1 MLDQQILDEALTKKN
16 KEYENLKNQHFEMKK
31 NYEAKIKNLMNSINL
46 LKSEKTMI
54 ETNTKDNIRV
64 NIINK
69 LKEERAD
76 QELIISLLRKL
87 IGDEDKIDKYLTKEF
102 SKKGAQRA
110 QTYEELKIKI
120 KQLEAEIVSLK
131 FKNLTSKK
139 PNNNNNTMGESY
151 CDAENDNLNFNSYSE
166 SKLKSANNYS
176 SNKRHKSGKIDF
188 AKIESD
194 EIIELKMAEKF
205 KFEITKYEEKI
216 QNLEKEN
223 TLLKIAKDKMEKS
236 QNELFEKL
244 KNYNEEIGELKS
256 IYDTIKKNLEDECNT
271 KVNDAMKIINVKE
284 AENAKLKEKINE
296 MIEICERQNK
306 ENLDSIK
313 RLNSENELLRR
324 LLEAKKYE
332 IGVLASEIK
341 NYQIQLDNNRSSFA
355 GGSGDNTKDLMRI
368 RNIEKEKEELKK
380 TNAVNEEKIKHL
392 DSVIKQ
398 KEFLLESL
406 HNSIEDKEK
415 VLREK
420 EQEIDLLNE
429 KMQEMEIIM
438 MKNYVKNQYK
448 NF

>member
-16 KEYENLKNQHFEMKK
+16 KDYENLKTQHFEMKK
-31 NYEAKIKNLMNSINL
+31 NNETKIKNLMNSINL

-54 ETNTKDNIRV
+54 ETTTKDNIRV

-69 LKEERAD
+69 LKEERAE

-87 IGDEDKIDKYLTKEF
+87 IGDEDKVDKFLTKEF
-102 SKKGAQRA
+102 AKKGAQRA
-110 QTYEELKIKI
+110 LTYEELKIKV

-139 PNNNNNTMGESY
+139 ANGNNNSNYMGDS
-151 CDAENDNLNFNSYSE
+151 CDAENDNGKNYNTYAD
-166 SKLKSANNYS
+166 SKLKSANFYS
-176 SNKRHKSGKIDF
+176 SGTNKNYKSGKIDF
-188 AKIESD
+188 GKIESD
-194 EIIELKMAEKF
+194 EIIEIKMAEKF
-205 KFEITKYEEKI
+205 KFEIIKYEEKI
-216 QNLEKEN
+216 QNLGKEN

-256 IYDTIKKNLEDECNT
+256 IYDTIKQNLEDECNQ
-271 KVNDAMKIINVKE
+271 KVNDALKIINQKE
-284 AENAKLKEKINE
+284 SENAKLKEKINE

-306 ENLDSIK
+306 ENLESIK

-332 IGVLASEIK
+332 ISVFASEIK
-341 NYQIQLDNNRSSFA
+341 NYQNQIDKNPLGAN
-355 GGSGDNTKDLMRI
+355 DNTKDLMRI
-368 RNIEKEKEELKK
+368 RNIEKEKDELRK
-380 TNAVNEEKIKHL
+380 TNAINEEKIKHL
-392 DSVIKQ
+392 DSLIKQ

-406 HNSIEDKEK
+406 HNSIEDKES

-438 MKNYVKNQYK
+438 MKNYVKNQYR

>member
-16 KEYENLKNQHFEMKK
+16 KEYENLKNQHLEMRK

-54 ETNTKDNIRV
+54 ETTTKDNIRV

-76 QELIISLLRKL
+76 QEQIIVLLRKML
-87 IGDEDKIDKYLTKEF
+87 GDEDRVDKYLIKEF
-102 SKKGAQRA
+102 AKKGAQRA
-110 QTYEELKIKI
+110 LTYEELKIKV

-139 PNNNNNTMGESY
+139 PNNSNNLGDSCFSNTENNNNNY
-151 CDAENDNLNFNSYSE
+151 NSYSE
-166 SKLKSANNYS
+166 SKLKSANNYTS
-176 SNKRHKSGKIDF
+176 KKNYKSGNIDF
-188 AKIESD
+188 GKIESD
-194 EIIELKMAEKF
+194 EIIEIKMAEKF
-205 KFEITKYEEKI
+205 KFEIMKYEEKI
-216 QNLEKEN
+216 QNYEKEN

-244 KNYNEEIGELKS
+244 RNYNEEIGELKS
-256 IYDTIKKNLEDECNT
+256 IYDTIKHNLEEECNT
-271 KVNDAMKIINVKE
+271 KVNDALKIINDKE
-284 AENAKLKEKINE
+284 CENAKLKEKINE

-306 ENLDSIK
+306 ENLESIK

-332 IGVLASEIK
+332 ISVLASEIK
-341 NYQIQLDNNRSSFA
+341 SYQAQLDNNSLSSSNA
-355 GGSGDNTKDLMRI
+355 KDMIRI
-368 RNIEKEKEELKK
+368 RNIEKEKDELKK
-380 TNAVNEEKIKHL
+380 TNAIHEEKIKHL
-392 DSVIKQ
+392 DGLIKQ

-406 HNSIEDKEK
+406 HNSIEDKEN